1 MVEIIVTGDF
11 REWYETLSEDDLDAV
26 NRVVGLLEVKGV
38 ALPFPYSSAL
48 KGSKKYA
55 LRELRAQSGGRPLRI
70 FYAFDP
76 ARDAVLLIGG
86 DKTGNDR
93 FYEEHTPKA
102 ESLWEE
108 YLRETGQMKQRGGP
122 RS

>member
-11 REWYETLSEDDLDAV
+11 RKWYETLSEDDLDAV

-55 LRELRAQSGGRPLRI
+55 LRELRTVWRATASNLLCLRSG
-70 FYAFDP
+70 A
-76 ARDAVLLIGG
+76 
-86 DKTGNDR
+86 
-93 FYEEHTPKA
+93 
-102 ESLWEE
+102 
-108 YLRETGQMKQRGGP
+108 
-122 RS
+122 